1 MQTNQHLID
10 TKNFI
15 IDKIS
20 LLTDESEQ
28 FDLKN
33 ESMEIYYTL
42 AGTPE
47 LLLTRNEILLY
58 SYYHPIKLEDL
69 IAVLIKMMEIMSSTV
84 N

>member
-28 FDLKN
+28 FDLKH

-47 LLLTRNEILLY
+47 LLLARNEILLY

>member
-20 LLTDESEQ
+20 LLTDENESV
-28 FDLKN
+28 DLKH

-42 AGTPE
+42 ACTPE